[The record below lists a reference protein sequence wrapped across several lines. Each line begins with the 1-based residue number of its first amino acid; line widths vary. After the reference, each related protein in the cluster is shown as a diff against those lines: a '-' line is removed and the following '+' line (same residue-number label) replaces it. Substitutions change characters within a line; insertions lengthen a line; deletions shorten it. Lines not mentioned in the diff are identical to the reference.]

1 MRPPPAVPVWKTTT
15 TMLRSNAALSLSLC
29 GLFALVLAT
38 GCDKPEEPK
47 TDTKETKKP
56 ESKPLTD
63 LIVGKAVELPA
74 PLAKLTFGMAPAD
87 AEKALPGIT
96 EKLVDLEGFT
106 DVSAGS
112 FSMDKGDSKVLTSV
126 RISFPKEAGDVEKM
140 VTEKWGAP
148 RKVKDLS
155 DTVLVWFNPEKGLR
169 ARLKKGFGDGMEL
182 EFSAYMP
189 FETLLGTDKTKFGF
203 EKTPL
208 LGLNLAGL
216 HKEYGDVLEVLTK
229 EQAEKKREEMKKM
242 FGDQIDALGEAQA
255 STDIH
260 LLPTELESYNTTV
273 WPRFN
278 KETGLIESVR
288 MTIPFEGE
296 EGGADRLM
304 AAMKKAWGEPK
315 EEEKYGSKRWVFS
328 EEPFITVEDSIGRSW
343 EIEKLAKRDD

>member
-1 MRPPPAVPVWKTTT
+1 MKRPH
-15 TMLRSNAALSLSLC
+15 AAISL

-38 GCDKPEEPK
+38 ACDKKEEPAK
-47 TDTKETKKP
+47 TDAKETKKA
-56 ESKPLTD
+56 ESKPLAD

-74 PLAKLTFGMAPAD
+74 PLAKLTFGMAPAE
-87 AEKALPGIT
+87 AEKVLPGIT
-96 EKLVDLEGFT
+96 EKLVDLEGFD

-112 FSMDKGDSKVLTSV
+112 FSVDKGDSKALTSL

-148 RKVKDLS
+148 RKVTELG

-169 ARLKKGFGDGMEL
+169 ARLKKSFGDGMDL

-189 FETLLGTDKTKFGF
+189 FEKLLGTDKTKFGF

-216 HKEYGDVLEVLTK
+216 QKDYGDVLEVLTK

-242 FGDQIDALGEAQA
+242 FGDQIDQLGEAQA

-260 LLPTELESYNTTV
+260 LLPTELESYHTTV
-273 WPRFN
+273 WPTFN

-288 MTIPFEGE
+288 FTVPFEGE
-296 EGGADRLM
+296 EGAADRLM
-304 AAMKKAWGEPK
+304 ATMKKVWGEPK
-315 EEEKYGSKRWVFS
+315 EEEKYGSKIWVFS
-328 EEPFITVEDSIGRSW
+328 EEPFITVEDSIGRAW
-343 EIEKLAKRDD
+343 EIEKQAKRN